1 MIKNIV
7 FDIGNVLVDFG
18 WAPFFE
24 RFNLT
29 KEEFDR
35 VAKATVYDPV
45 WNEIDRGV
53 MSEEE
58 VLEKFI
64 ENDPGIE
71 DKLREMYKDF
81 NGLLKMYE
89 YTRGWIKDLQ
99 NRGYKVYCLSNMSHK
114 AVRECWDALCFIE
127 ELDGYILSCDINITK
142 PEPGIYKALFDKYN
156 LKPSECIFLDDLEKN
171 IKGAEE
177 MGMHGIVFKNVKQA
191 EADIEKIVKEQP
203 FESQYTKG
211 QRIAALACIVLIVLM
226 YVASLV
232 LALIKA
238 PWAKTMLRVSLGC
251 TLGLPILA
259 WGYIWMIGKLTRKK
273 TIADFNFFEKQ

>member
-7 FDIGNVLVDFG
+7 FDIGNVLVEFG
-18 WAPFFE
+18 WGPFFKK
-24 RFNLT
+24 FDLT

-35 VAKATVYDPV
+35 IANATVYDPI

-58 VLEKFI
+58 ILEKFI
-64 ENDPGIE
+64 ENDPGMEEKIRAMYE
-71 DKLREMYKDF
+71 DF
-81 NGLLKMYE
+81 HGLLWMYD

-142 PEPGIYKALFDKYN
+142 PEPGIYTALFEKYK

-191 EADIEKIVKEQP
+191 EEDIEKIVKAQP
-203 FESQYTKG
+203 FESSYSKP
-211 QRIAALACIVLIVLM
+211 QRIAALVCITLIVLM

-238 PWAKTMLRVSLGC
+238 PWAKAMLRVSLGC

-259 WGYIWMIGKLTRKK
+259 WGYIWMIGRLTKKK
-273 TIADFNFFEKQ
+273 TIADFNFFEK